1 MQHLELADY
10 SRGSYSRVFDS
21 RAKLAINRWAGA
33 ILILC
38 TLALSACGGG
48 GAGNGGNGGDVGEVV
63 ADFNQTGEDV
73 HILPKSSP
81 PGLRHTL
88 AFRFPLDAKLHEVET
103 FMQNGQWPESACL
116 NFNEAGFDYPMAH
129 DGITQGAW
137 SKVEN
142 LYVYELPDQN
152 QKIVKAEF
160 VNWSDCNTRTGK
172 LAVKYLIVSDPSNT
186 QNQDSSWIE
195 NWISFQPGIQICDD
209 RDSGLLNCEMIGDSG
224 MWTVGEFQ
232 GIDVTAGEYLN
243 SVEIVK
249 DASNSNNIK
258 ITSVQKPDNLIYT
271 PNVASVHG
279 IGTSLPSIPVTEE
292 TELFFTG
299 YKDRLIDENA
309 FIFISVAYG
318 GSTNGSD
325 PCKSKLLTYVFGN
338 RSFDKSYFSDSGHVL
353 NDAIVIGSTDNFSR
367 KIFQDLS
374 CSPSEFLIGHIAIH
388 IGHSKPFEEDTE
400 YLSTNNWVS
409 LNSIGIR

>member
-1 MQHLELADY
+1 MKVISVFKSFIY
-10 SRGSYSRVFDS
+10 FFFISYS
-21 RAKLAINRWAGA
+21 
-33 ILILC
+33 LI
-38 TLALSACGGG
+38 SCGGG
-48 GAGNGGNGGDVGEVV
+48 GGGGNGGDVGEVV
-63 ADFNQTGEDV
+63 ADFNQTGEDS
-73 HILPKSSP
+73 HILPKSPP

-88 AFRFPLDAKLHEVET
+88 AVRFALDAKLHEVET

-116 NFNEAGFDYPMAH
+116 NSTEAGFYYPMAH
-129 DGITQGAW
+129 DGSTQGAW

-152 QKIVKAEF
+152 QNIIKAEF

-172 LAVKYLIVSDPSNT
+172 MVVKYLVSDPSEVHN
-186 QNQDSSWIE
+186 QNSSWIE

-232 GIDVTAGEYLN
+232 GIDETAGKYLK

-249 DASNSNNIK
+249 DASNNNNIK
-258 ITSVQKPDNLIYT
+258 ITSVQKPDNSIYS
-271 PNVASVHG
+271 PNVSSVHG
-279 IGTSLPSIPVTEE
+279 IGKSLPSIPVTEK

-318 GSTNGSD
+318 GSHNSSD

-338 RSFDKSYFSDSGHVL
+338 RSFDKSYFSDSGHYL
-353 NDAIVIGSTDNFSR
+353 SDAIVIGSTDNFTR

-374 CSPSEFLIGHIAIH
+374 CSPSEFLIGHIAIS
-388 IGHSKPFEEDTE
+388 IGHSEPFEVDTE